1 MRELAMPAPELGG
14 GRANLVLAGFS
25 ATGKTSAGSMAAQ
38 LLEMPFVDLDETAAR
53 RMGQSIV
60 AAFSSLG
67 EPRFREFEAEL
78 LAEAARL
85 SGTVIATGGGSV
97 LHPGF
102 ATLAAGAV
110 TVVLTAPAAEIARRI
125 EGDGSRPL
133 VSGHPELRI
142 RDLMAE
148 RAPAYAVYGAAL
160 DTTTRSL
167 PEVADLIAERY
178 RAESSRSSVPVTVRG
193 PSGLYPVVVA
203 PDALDGL
210 DDLLASTLTHP
221 GRVVVAS
228 DEAVR
233 GSAGARVEEVLQG
246 SGREVVSL
254 TVGRGEA
261 SKLIATVT
269 DLWDRFQALGLDRG
283 DLVIA
288 VGGGAALDSVGFAAA
303 TWARGVP
310 WITVPTTILAMV
322 DAAIGG
328 KVAIDRAGAKNAVG
342 AFHHPRA
349 VVCSLE
355 VLETLPAGSAR
366 DGLAE
371 VVKAACLASP
381 LLLDALEHSQP
392 LGDGLPAH
400 LSWLIEQAV
409 RVKAAYIAA
418 DPEDRALRQSLNLGH
433 TYAHGLEDAS
443 DYQISHGRAVAVGLL
458 AASKL
463 GVSLGL
469 TPAEL
474 PGRLQTALA
483 RMGLLEPLP
492 PIEGDRV
499 RAAIGLD
506 KKSRGGTRAFVVPT
520 AEGALLLSGIDLELA
535 LGPLWEV
542 LEEQPGPKVGEPNTS
557 IPCQVPPQDVAR

>member
-1 MRELAMPAPELGG
+1 MPAPELGG

-25 ATGKTSAGSMAAQ
+25 ATGKTTAGSMAAQ
-38 LLEMPFVDLDETAAR
+38 LLGMPFVDLDRTAER
-53 RMGQSIV
+53 RMGKSIV
-60 AAFSSLG
+60 EAFSALG
-67 EPRFREFEAEL
+67 ETRFRELEAEL

-102 ATLAAGAV
+102 ARLAAGAV
-110 TVVLTAPAAEIARRI
+110 TLVLSAPAAEIARRL
-125 EGDGSRPL
+125 EGDGTRPL
-133 VSGHPELRI
+133 ISDHPELRI
-142 RDLMAE
+142 QDLMAE
-148 RAPAYAVYGAAL
+148 RASAYAVYGAAL
-160 DTTTRSL
+160 ETTTRSV
-167 PEVADLIAERY
+167 PEVAELIAERY
-178 RAESSRSSVPVTVRG
+178 LATSAASSVPLIVPG
-193 PSGLYPVVVA
+193 PSGPYPVVVA
-203 PDALDGL
+203 PYALDGL
-210 DDLLASTLTHP
+210 DDVVASTLTHA

-233 GSAGARVEEVLQG
+233 GSAGARVEEVLHR

-261 SKLIATVT
+261 SKQITTVT

-310 WITVPTTILAMV
+310 WITVPSTILAMV

-355 VLETLPAGSAR
+355 LLATLPAGSAR

-381 LLLDALEHSQP
+381 LLLDALEHSQS

-400 LSWLIEQAV
+400 LGWMIEQAV
-409 RVKAAYIAA
+409 RIKAAYVAA

-433 TYAHGLEDAS
+433 TYAHGLEAAS
-443 DYQISHGRAVAVGLL
+443 GYQVSHGRAVAVGLL
-458 AASKL
+458 AASRL

-469 TPAEL
+469 TQAEL
-474 PGRLQTALA
+474 PARLQTALA
-483 RMGLLEPLP
+483 RMRLLEPLP
-492 PIEGDRV
+492 PIPRDGV

-520 AEGALLLSGIDLELA
+520 AEGAVLLSGIDLELA
-535 LGPLWEV
+535 LGSLWEV
-542 LEEQPGPKVGEPNTS
+542 LEGQPGSNAGDPPAP
-557 IPCQVPPQDVAR
+557 IPRPVRPEVVAP

>member
-1 MRELAMPAPELGG
+1 MKELVMPAPELGR

-25 ATGKTSAGSMAAQ
+25 ATGKTTAGSMAAQ
-38 LLEMPFVDLDETAAR
+38 LLGMPFVDLDQTAER
-53 RMGQSIV
+53 RMGKSIV
-60 AAFSSLG
+60 EAFSSLG
-67 EPRFREFEAEL
+67 ETRFRELEAEL

-85 SGTVIATGGGSV
+85 SGTVIATGGGAV

-102 ATLAAGAV
+102 ARLAAGAV
-110 TVVLTAPAAEIARRI
+110 TLVLSAPAAEIARRL
-125 EGDGSRPL
+125 EGDGTRPL
-133 VSGHPELRI
+133 ISEHPELRI
-142 RDLMAE
+142 QDLMAE
-148 RAPAYAVYGAAL
+148 RAPAYAVYGVAL
-160 DTTTRSL
+160 DTTTRSV

-178 RAESSRSSVPVTVRG
+178 RVTSAGSSVPLTVPG
-193 PSGLYPVVVA
+193 PSGPYPVLVG
-203 PDALDGL
+203 PDALDRL
-210 DDLLASTLTHP
+210 DDVVASTMTHA

-233 GSAGARVEEVLQG
+233 GSAGARVKAVLQG

-261 SKLIATVT
+261 SKQITAVT

-288 VGGGAALDSVGFAAA
+288 VGGGATLDSVGFAAA

-355 VLETLPAGSAR
+355 LLATLPAGSAR

-371 VVKAACLASP
+371 VVKASCLASP
-381 LLLDALEHSQP
+381 LVLDALEHSQS
-392 LGDGLPAH
+392 LEDGLPAH
-400 LSWLIEQAV
+400 LGWLIEQAV
-409 RVKAAYIAA
+409 RIKAAYVAA

-433 TYAHGLEDAS
+433 TYAHGLEAAS
-443 DYQISHGRAVAVGLL
+443 DYQVSHGRAVAVGLL

-474 PGRLQTALA
+474 PTRLQTALA
-483 RMGLLEPLP
+483 RMRLLEPLP
-492 PIEGDRV
+492 PMARDRV

-520 AEGALLLSGIDLELA
+520 AEGAVLLSGIDLELA
-535 LGPLWEV
+535 LGPLWLV
-542 LEEQPGPKVGEPNTS
+542 LEGQPGSNVGDPTAPIRRPLRPEG
-557 IPCQVPPQDVAR
+557 VAP